1 MPDDMDFIPVPAE
14 LDHRIDNALH
24 QLKREKHSHF
34 LRKTSIAFASAAAA
48 AAAFFTVC
56 AANPAWAATLPVI
69 GSLFRSTQTEV
80 SYKGDYAKNAYAAGN
95 PDVSAGTSAQMSSDA
110 AGETLTV
117 TSSAEVEV
125 VSDKEN
131 DASAKALP
139 DDEIT
144 MEIPEVTCTSKALYL
159 AVTLTSRNGFPEGFR
174 QTENEPAYSLGY
186 DCLSLLSEGEISGGN
201 TSTVTLH
208 TDQLQGHYADAS
220 HFKGIIRCDL
230 STMTVPA
237 DSFTAKLKITR
248 LYGDLREEMAYQNY
262 TGTWDFIIPVRIDP
276 SKEQTVVVND
286 KNADGYGIA
295 SVTKTPYEVTADMML
310 PDAKQKSDVFLA
322 VCDANGELLEYQGE
336 NTDTY
341 STYGRDTSR
350 VFIFICDAD
359 DYLNHL
365 KGYYYSEEYAQK
377 KATMNFAQYLKQHAL
392 YSTEVSFD

>member
-95 PDVSAGTSAQMSSDA
+95 QDTNAGTAEQTFSDA
-110 AGETLTV
+110 AGKTLTV
-117 TSSAEVEV
+117 TSAAKVEV
-125 VSDKEN
+125 VSDQEN
-131 DASAKALP
+131 DTSTKALP

-159 AVTLTSRNGFPEGFR
+159 AVTLTSRNGFPEGIR
-174 QTENEPAYSLGY
+174 QAENEPEYSLDY
-186 DCLSLLSEGEISGGN
+186 DSLSLLTAGDSSEEN
-201 TSTVTLH
+201 TSAVTLSA
-208 TDQLQGHYADAS
+208 DQLQGHYTDAS

-230 STMTVPA
+230 STMAIPA
-237 DSFTAKLKITR
+237 DSFTAKLKITKFC
-248 LYGDLREEMAYQNY
+248 GDLPEETAYQNY
-262 TGTWDFIIPVRIDP
+262 TGTWDFTIPVRVDP
-276 SKEQTVVVND
+276 SREQTVAVND

-295 SVTKTPYEVTADMML
+295 AVTETPYEVTADMML
-310 PDAKQKSDVFLA
+310 PDAKQKTDVFLA
-322 VCDANGELLEYQGE
+322 ICDANGDLLEYQGE

-341 STYGRDTSR
+341 STYERDTSR
-350 VFIFICDAD
+350 IFIFICDSD
-359 DYLNHL
+359 DYLNNL
-365 KGYYYSEEYAQK
+365 KGYYYSDDYAAK
-377 KATMNFAQYLKQHAL
+377 KDTMNFAQYLKQHAL
-392 YSTEVSFD
+392 YSTEVSFN

>member
-237 DSFTAKLKITR
+237 DSFTAKLKITK
-248 LYGDLREEMAYQNY
+248 LYGDLPDEMAYQNY
-262 TGTWDFIIPVRIDP
+262 TGTWDFTIPVRVDP
-276 SKEQTVVVND
+276 SREQTVAVND

-295 SVTKTPYEVTADMML
+295 AVTETPYEVTADMML
-310 PDAKQKSDVFLA
+310 PDAKQKTDVFLA
-322 VCDANGELLEYQGE
+322 ICDASGDLLEYQGE

-359 DYLNHL
+359 DYLNNL

-377 KATMNFAQYLKQHAL
+377 KATMNFAQYLKQHSL